1 MSTPQPEAVDT
12 RARLLEAAILCFAD
26 KGFEGTGIRE
36 IAQLAQANSA
46 LVQYHFGGKEGLYLA
61 ALRHVFESGAH
72 RVEELPAPPAPDEP
86 GARGLAIAGIRAHI
100 HAFLRDCLCGHGF
113 PGGFSESLQKAA
125 LQLWNREIQ
134 APQAATQDFI
144 RQAIRPYVD
153 HLVGCIRVLRP
164 DLDDEGLLRMDM
176 SIHAQ
181 LAYLHNHTELIG
193 LIRGAPFTAE
203 DLPALLDHFTAFSL
217 RGLGLSDADSL
228 AGA

>member
-1 MSTPQPEAVDT
+1 MASPTPDSTDT
-12 RARLLEAAILCFAD
+12 RARLIEAAILCFAER
-26 KGFEGTGIRE
+26 GFEGAGIRE
-36 IAQLAQANSA
+36 IAQQAQANSA

-72 RVEELPAPPAPDEP
+72 KVEALPAPPRGDEP
-86 GARGLAIAGIRAHI
+86 DARARAIRGIRAHI
-100 HAFLRDCLCGHGF
+100 QAFLSDCLCGHAF
-113 PGGFSESLQKAA
+113 PGGFSDQLQRAA

-134 APQAATQDFI
+134 APQAATQEFI
-144 RQAIRPYVD
+144 REAIRPYVD

-164 DLDDEGLLRMDM
+164 DLDEEGLLRMDM

-193 LIRGAPFTAE
+193 LIRGARFTEA
-203 DLPALLDHFTAFSL
+203 DLPSLLEHFAAFSL
-217 RGLGLSDADSL
+217 RGLGVLDSEHP